1 MSDNSYNIFCKEI
14 NLNETNSVYLD
25 EHGIMIHL
33 DVHHMNLDES
43 YADMDEVEKAA
54 ACKDRYPQ
62 RENESDEA
70 YNKRIDNLVFSGK
83 WHVKTKNV

>member
-1 MSDNSYNIFCKEI
+1 MEI
-14 NLNETNSVYLD
+14 NNFRDDYK
-25 EHGIMIHL
+25 GIS
-33 DVHHMNLDES
+33 NLG
-43 YADMDEVEKAA
+43 ANIKKATATMMTHKEKAA

-83 WHVKTKNV
+83 WHVKAKNV